1 MVSGANRSSGIK
13 VGPTMQP
20 EELVRVLDGE
30 SGAQSLAPPL
40 CRVLTTTTVVNPD
53 RIPGKVIIIGRY
65 GADKVG

>member
-1 MVSGANRSSGIK
+1 
-13 VGPTMQP
+13 MQP